1 MLDTERLHIQE
12 LVKIEKV
19 ACETKLTVIMVDYTL
34 WNRCRERVNK
44 DRELPSTCT
53 EVGTFDANSRDM
65 GISTGQSNLD
75 AGAGSTAAHRNAA
88 PAPDRRSSTPRSCS
102 RRHKRLFS
110 EVKH

>member
-1 MLDTERLHIQE
+1 MLDTDRLHIQE

-65 GISTGQSNLD
+65 GISTGQSPI
-75 AGAGSTAAHRNAA
+75 SM
-88 PAPDRRSSTPRSCS
+88 PAPGPPPRIAPPRPPLIAGPVPLGAARGGIKGYSL
-102 RRHKRLFS
+102 K
-110 EVKH
+110 